1 MVHGGARFRHQT
13 PGIPNEL
20 SAKHSWKRAEGARM
34 LDRSTAP
41 ILNQGLDVHGGKAA
55 QILGKTFR
63 NVGDMFLTSQEAG
76 RRNPK
81 HRQQWRNTLEA
92 HAHPHMGAVPAA

>member
-1 MVHGGARFRHQT
+1 
-13 PGIPNEL
+13 
-20 SAKHSWKRAEGARM
+20 M

-41 ILNQGLDVHGGKAA
+41 ILNQGLAVHGGKAA

-63 NVGDMFLTSQEAG
+63 DVADMFLTSQEAG

-81 HRQQWRNTLEA
+81 HRQQCRNTLEA